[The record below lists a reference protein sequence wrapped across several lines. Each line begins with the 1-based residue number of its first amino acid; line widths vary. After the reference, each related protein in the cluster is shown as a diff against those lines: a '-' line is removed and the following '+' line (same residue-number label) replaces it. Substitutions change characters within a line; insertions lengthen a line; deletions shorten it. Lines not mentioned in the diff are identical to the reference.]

1 MKKTPQLIR
10 LGLLGLAALLVFS
23 ACSPTAT
30 ATPSPIPTLDASLN
44 GWQEYSSKYTYS
56 NRDTLETGFL
66 KYHLRYP
73 SGWYLY
79 PYTTS
84 IISEAGLE
92 GETYIQ
98 NFERVGNDMELEPQ
112 SAGTVKLVLSAGP
125 CKVTQE
131 GCLTGL
137 PELAPGLPGIR
148 KVEVRSL
155 SKTWTVW
162 TASLYTRGFLF
173 RLIGYMIGTPEEN
186 AGLIK
191 TLDKILST
199 LVIPDGGIFPPAHT
213 PTPGPTYPAGPST
226 IYP

>member
-66 KYHLRYP
+66 KYSLHYP
-73 SGWYLY
+73 PGWYLY
-79 PYTTS
+79 PGTT
-84 IISEAGLE
+84 IMVPGYVGI
-92 GETYIQ
+92 TYIQ

-112 SAGTVKLVLSAGP
+112 SAGTVKLLLFAMP

-131 GCLTGL
+131 GCLTNL

-148 KVEVRSL
+148 KVELRSL
-155 SKTWTVW
+155 SKTWTIW
-162 TASLYTRGFLF
+162 TAALYTRAFMFSLA
-173 RLIGYMIGTPEEN
+173 GYMIGTPEEN
-186 AGLIK
+186 AGPIK

-213 PTPGPTYPAGPST
+213 PTPGPTYPPGPAT